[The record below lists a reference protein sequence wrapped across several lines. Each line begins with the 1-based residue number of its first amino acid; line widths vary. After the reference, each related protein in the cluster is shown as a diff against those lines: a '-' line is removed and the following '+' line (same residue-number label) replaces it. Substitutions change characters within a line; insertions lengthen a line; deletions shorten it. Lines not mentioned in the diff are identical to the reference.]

1 MFVNMSDT
9 VQHSCY
15 EYFGLDELQ
24 IQEVEDVVASMDIPQ
39 LVGQLF
45 IAYMMPDEYT
55 VEQQIQ
61 TYAERLQTEV
71 EKYHLGGYYLNRYYT
86 PTTIHLIQMLQDQ
99 SRIPM
104 FISADME
111 NGAGSGFGGVIAD
124 GLSTFPA
131 LMGIGATGSP
141 QYSYQ
146 MGFWTATQARLIGVN
161 YIFSPSLDL
170 NNNPENPIINVRS
183 FGEDPGQVGM
193 LGDAYIQGIQDGLA
207 VPCAKHFPGHG
218 NTSED
223 SHIKLCRI
231 DQSREDLMNTELVPF
246 QRAIDRTRIESIMTA
261 HISVPSI
268 EKDVSVPSTL
278 SYNIL
283 TGLLRQDMN
292 FEGVII
298 TDAMLMGGITTL
310 YSPGEAAVLSIKA
323 GADIILMP
331 PDLDAAYSGLL
342 QAIENK
348 EISEERLKESVK
360 RVIALKAAY
369 SILEPV
375 FEVGADIPKQLVRK
389 ADEISFNMSC
399 DAVTLV
405 KNDNYCLPISPMDEP
420 GIIYLQDKRSADQ
433 LGNDYLQEQVIVVSP
448 DPDKETLE
456 KIEFTLQES
465 DVIIL
470 MADIQVLPDKDS
482 VQVPPAHESLIHQA
496 IKLDKPVILVSFG
509 NPYLL
514 NSYEGVDSYLC
525 VYRVSEQMFDGVMEV
540 IYGERIPHGRLPVSI
555 SEEYPVGHGLSL

>member
-1 MFVNMSDT
+1 MINT
-9 VQHSCY
+9 IQHKCY

-24 IQEVEDVVASMDIPQ
+24 IQEVEDVVSSMDLPQ

-45 IAYMMPDEYT
+45 IAYMLDERLT
-55 VEQQIQ
+55 VEQQVQ
-61 TYAERLQTEV
+61 AYADRLQSEV
-71 EKYHLGGYYLNRYYT
+71 KKYHLGGYYINRYYQ
-86 PTTIHLIQMLQDQ
+86 PTTVHLIQMLQDQ

-111 NGAGSGFGGVIAD
+111 NGAGSGFGGIIAD
-124 GLSTFPA
+124 GLTTFPA
-131 LMGIGATGSP
+131 LMAVGATGSP
-141 QYSYQ
+141 QYAYQ
-146 MGFWTATQARLIGVN
+146 MGFWTATHARMIGVN

-193 LGDAYIQGIQDGLA
+193 LGDAYIQGIQDGMGI
-207 VPCAKHFPGHG
+207 PCAKHFPGHG

-231 DQSREDLMNTELVPF
+231 DQSKEELINMELAPF
-246 QRAIDRTRIESIMTA
+246 QRAIDRTQIESIMTA

-268 EKDVSVPSTL
+268 EKDESVPATL
-278 SYNIL
+278 SHTIL
-283 TGLLRQDMN
+283 SGLLRQEMN

-310 YSPGEAAVLSIKA
+310 YSPGEAAVRSIQA

-331 PDLDAAYSGLL
+331 PDLDAAYQGVL
-342 QAIENK
+342 QAVENK
-348 EISEERLKESVK
+348 EISMDRLKDSVK
-360 RVIALKAAY
+360 RIIALKAAY
-369 SILEPV
+369 AILEPI
-375 FEVGADIPKQLVRK
+375 FEVGPTIPKELVRK

-405 KNDNYCLPISPMDEP
+405 KNSNYTLPVSPMDVP
-420 GIIYLQDKRSADQ
+420 GIIYLQDKRSAEQTENDSTLDQ
-433 LGNDYLQEQVIVVSP
+433 AVVVVSP
-448 DPDKETLE
+448 EPNKETME
-456 KIEFTLQES
+456 KVEFTLQEC
-465 DVIIL
+465 DVVIL

-482 VQVPPAHESLIHQA
+482 VQVPPAHESLIYQA
-496 IKLDKPVILVSFG
+496 IKLDKPVILVSYG

-514 NSYEGVDSYLC
+514 NSFNEVDAYIC
-525 VYRVSEQMFDGVMEV
+525 AYRASEQMYDAVMEV
-540 IYGERIPHGRLPVSI
+540 IYGEKIPHGRLPVTI
-555 SEEYPVGHGLSL
+555 SQEYPVGYGLSL